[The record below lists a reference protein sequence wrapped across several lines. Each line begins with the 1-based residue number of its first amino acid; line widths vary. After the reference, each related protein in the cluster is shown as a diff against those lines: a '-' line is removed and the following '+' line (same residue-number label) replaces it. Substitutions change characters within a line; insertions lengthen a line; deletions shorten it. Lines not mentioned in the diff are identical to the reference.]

1 MACQFQFRLVAAAIL
16 ATATIAPLSLS
27 AQHDSTASIRGIAG
41 STLDGHPLAG
51 VTIAVPAAQRFAITD
66 SSGRFEIPKLP
77 SGAQGVRVSY
87 NGRDAEEHVFEL
99 QGGKTKVL
107 AVLLD
112 VDAADLAPVVVEAQP
127 PETWLDLAGFYARRT
142 WYKDAGRFFTRED
155 IEQRHARS
163 VQDVL
168 AWEGIFTRCVQG
180 GCVPTRAWMG
190 RLCVVPVKI
199 DGIPFYETDASFN
212 KMAIGDVAAVE
223 IYESNSWKFAPTA
236 FPTNLGY
243 RDAGRPLGTCGT
255 ALIWTR

>member
-1 MACQFQFRLVAAAIL
+1 MSPVLAAVVVFFAL
-16 ATATIAPLSLS
+16 
-27 AQHDSTASIRGIAG
+27 QGDSTASIRGTAG
-41 STLDGHPLAG
+41 SAFDGHPLAG
-51 VTIAVPAAQRFAITD
+51 VTIAVPAAQRLVVTD
-66 SSGRFEIPKLP
+66 ANGRFELPELP

-87 NGRDAEEHVFEL
+87 NGRSAQDHVFKLER
-99 QGGKTKVL
+99 GATTVL

-112 VDAADLAPVVVEAQP
+112 SSAADLAPVIVEAQP
-127 PETWLDLAGFYARRT
+127 PETWLDLAGFYARRA
-142 WYKDAGRFFTRED
+142 WYKDDGRFFTRAD

-163 VQDVL
+163 VQEVL
-168 AWEGIFTRCVQG
+168 GWEGIIVRCVEG
-180 GCVPTRAWMG
+180 GCVPTRAWQG

-212 KMAIGDVAAVE
+212 QLAIGDVGAVE

-243 RDAGRPLGTCGT
+243 RNAGRLLGTCGT